1 MGRVPHS
8 EFTNSRARFQRLSDQ
23 EIYGGWVQTMRNDHV
38 VIIAE
43 DNISL
48 EATERFLFQVQGPS
62 ADAYFIAT
70 STGNAI
76 GTAPYVH
83 GTTAVQLVEL
93 PALRYEFRLITQIQL
108 RDAKQAA
115 RKAVETMI
123 AHVSIGGKTSEVLVA
138 DASAGGMGIIAWEE
152 VQQGDIVKVEIKTTA
167 MQATFMAEVRHCRPE
182 QRILGAYRVGLHF
195 QKPDRLSLMAW
206 RKLTNP

>member
-8 EFTNSRARFQRLSDQ
+8 EFINSRARFQRLTDQ
-23 EIYGGWVQTMRNDHV
+23 QIYAGWLHTLRNDQVV
-38 VIIAE
+38 VIAE
-43 DNISL
+43 ETFSF
-48 EATERFLFQVQGPS
+48 EPSERFLFQVQGPS

-70 STGNAI
+70 SSGIATGI
-76 GTAPYVH
+76 APYVH
-83 GTTAVQLVEL
+83 GTTALQLVEL
-93 PALRYEFRLITQIQL
+93 PALKYEFRIITQIQL
-108 RDAKQAA
+108 RDAQQHA
-115 RKAVETMI
+115 RKAVETMV
-123 AHVSIGGKTSEVLVA
+123 AHLSIRGKTSEVLVA
-138 DASAGGMGIIAWEE
+138 DASAGGMGVIAWEE
-152 VQQGDIVKVEIKTTA
+152 VQQGDVVQIEVKSPA